1 MRHAI
6 ALLAVLLALAATRG
20 FGPLPARAAALVPG
34 TEQADLEALA
44 TELTDKTMQ
53 VFVDAIRRG
62 DFSGLRDAASAHFK
76 ATYTV
81 ADIKTAFQSFS
92 ATIVTGDPLEDAS
105 PVFLEPPAIKD
116 GLLDIQGLYE
126 LPDGLLIFN
135 LAFAPEDGDW
145 KLDGIDVRSLPVEG
159 PSTSAA
165 QQQ

>member
-1 MRHAI
+1 MRHAS
-6 ALLAVLLALAATRG
+6 ALVAVMLALAA
-20 FGPLPARAAALVPG
+20 PLGLGALPSRAAEPASASAQV
-34 TEQADLEALA
+34 DLEELA

-53 VFVDAIRRG
+53 VFVDAIRKG
-62 DFSGLRDAASAHFK
+62 DFGGLRDTASAHFK

-81 ADIKTAFQSFS
+81 ADITKAFRSFG
-92 ATIVTGDPLEDAS
+92 ATIVTGDPLADAT
-105 PVFLEPPAIKD
+105 PVFLEPPAMKD

-145 KLDGIDVRSLPVEG
+145 KLDGLDVRSQPIEG

-165 QQQ
+165 QTP